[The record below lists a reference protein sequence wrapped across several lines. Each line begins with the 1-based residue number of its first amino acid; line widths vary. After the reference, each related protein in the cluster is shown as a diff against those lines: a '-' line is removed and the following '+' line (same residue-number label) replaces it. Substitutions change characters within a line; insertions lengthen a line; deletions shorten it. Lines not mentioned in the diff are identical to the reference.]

1 MRGTYDGKNRQSMF
15 HMVSAFATQNG
26 VVMGQLKTDK
36 KSNEIT
42 AIPKL
47 LRLLDITDCLITID
61 AMGCQTKIAEQI
73 VQQEGDYLLA
83 EERFEQQYQFIDL
96 KQKYKI

>member
-1 MRGTYDGKNRQSMF
+1 GKTLRGTYDGKNRQSML

-47 LRLLDITDCLITID
+47 LRLLDITGCLITID
-61 AMGCQTKIAEQI
+61 AMGCQTKIAEQ
-73 VQQEGDYLLA
+73 
-83 EERFEQQYQFIDL
+83 
-96 KQKYKI
+96 

>member
-1 MRGTYDGKNRQSMF
+1 
-15 HMVSAFATQNG
+15 MVSAFATQNG

-73 VQQEGDYLLA
+73 VQQEGDNLLA
-83 EERFEQQYQFIDL
+83 VKGDQETL
-96 KQKYKI
+96 